1 MIATLQINI
10 DGKWTSAGTFDSRG
24 GIAMG
29 GYLEYD
35 PDFVLAH
42 GENRPEWRLGL
53 RYPINFELYQE
64 RNWPAFLLDIL
75 PSGAGRRVWARRLG
89 LTDGKGADERLLLNG
104 AGNPPGNLRVAEAAI
119 PPGGPHPG
127 FTKEEVIEKSADFI
141 EYAETR
147 GAVVAGATDV
157 AGDAPKFLLARDHKR
172 RWHPDGALD
181 DRDILDSW
189 LVKFPRGKTEA
200 DRMVLRNE
208 APYYEVARAFG
219 VRTGRPLEFI
229 DDALFIPRF
238 DREARAG
245 KLLRHGLET
254 LASAA
259 GISAYGRRGDHAA
272 FCAAILAFSTDAKS
286 DLLEYLR
293 RDILN
298 VALRNTDNHGRNSAF
313 IKYAQGPV
321 TLAPL
326 YDFAPMFLDPE
337 GIARASRWSDGLEPV
352 IGRPVWGEIVTSFQR
367 HIDQEEAL
375 AFLTEQQLQVE
386 VLPKT
391 MRECG
396 VEEYVIQQVTRRCAE
411 ISADLRDA
419 ARGVGQ
425 LG

>member
-1 MIATLQINI
+1 MIATIQLYI
-10 DGKWTSAGTFDSRG
+10 DGKWTNAGTFDSRG
-24 GIAMG
+24 GIATG

-35 PDFVLAH
+35 PEFVLAH
-42 GENRPEWRLGL
+42 VENRPEWRMGL
-53 RYPINFELYQE
+53 RYPINFELYLG

-75 PSGAGRRVWARRLG
+75 PTGAGRRVWARRLG
-89 LTDGKGADERLLLNG
+89 LTDGEGADERLLVSG

-119 PPGGPHPG
+119 PPAGPHPG
-127 FTKEEVIEKSADFI
+127 FTKEEVVAKNADFI
-141 EYAETR
+141 EYAEAR
-147 GAVVAGATDV
+147 GALVAGATDV

-189 LVKFPRGKTEA
+189 LVKFPRGKTEE

-219 VRTGRPLEFI
+219 VRTGRPREFI

-238 DREARAG
+238 DREAREG
-245 KLLRHGLET
+245 TLMRHGLET
-254 LASAA
+254 LSSAA
-259 GISAYGRRGDHAA
+259 GISEYGRRGDHAA
-272 FCAAILAFSTDAKS
+272 FCAAIIAFSSDAKN

-298 VALRNTDNHGRNSAF
+298 VALRNTDNHGRNTAF
-313 IKYAQGPV
+313 IKYEQGPV

-337 GIARASRWSDGLEPV
+337 GIARASRWPDGLEPV
-352 IGRPVWGEIVTSFQR
+352 IGRPAWGEIAKSLQR
-367 HIDQEEAL
+367 YIGQEEAV
-375 AFLTEQQLQVE
+375 AFLAEQQVKVE
-386 VLPKT
+386 NLPKV

-396 VEEYVIQQVTRRCAE
+396 VEDKVIQRVDRRCGE
-411 ISADLRDA
+411 IAADLRDA
-419 ARGVGQ
+419 VRGVR
-425 LG
+425 